1 MNKLSNIFK
10 NIFHFLNIILIFF
23 YLFPGSILG
32 WVFYSN
38 LKIQPQLTDNFI
50 NISSN
55 HFYAFFVLSITGIF
69 SYLKHKK
76 LNLLIKYLLLL
87 SVILELFH
95 LLLPQRTFELSD
107 LFGNI
112 LGVMVAI
119 IIYKIWKKYYYPSLR
134 RNWTKG

>member
-10 NIFHFLNIILIFF
+10 IIFHFLNIILIFF

-32 WVFYSN
+32 WFFYIN

-55 HFYAFFVLSITGIF
+55 HFYAFFVLSIMGIF

-87 SVILELFH
+87 SLILELSH
-95 LLLPQRTFELSD
+95 MLIPQRSFQLGD

-119 IIYKIWKKYYYPSLR
+119 IIYKIWKKV
-134 RNWTKG
+134 

>member
-10 NIFHFLNIILIFF
+10 IIFHFLNIIIIFL

-32 WVFYSN
+32 WLFYRN
-38 LKIQPQLTDNFI
+38 LKKQPQLTDDFI

-55 HFYAFFVLSITGIF
+55 HFYTFFVLSIMGIL

-76 LNLLIKYLLLL
+76 FNLLITYLLLL
-87 SVILELFH
+87 SAILELSH
-95 LLLPQRTFELSD
+95 LLIPQRSFELGD

-112 LGVMVAI
+112 LGIMVAI
-119 IIYKIWKKYYYPSLR
+119 IIYKIWKKV
-134 RNWTKG
+134 

>member
-1 MNKLSNIFK
+1 MKKLSNIFK
-10 NIFHFLNIILIFF
+10 VIFHVSNIIVIFL

-32 WVFYSN
+32 LLFYGN
-38 LKIQPQLTDNFI
+38 LEKQPQLTDDFI

-55 HFYAFFVLSITGIF
+55 HFYTFFVLSIMGIL

-87 SVILELFH
+87 SVILELSH
-95 LLLPQRTFELSD
+95 LLISQRSFELSD

-112 LGVMVAI
+112 LGVVVVI
-119 IIYKIWKKYYYPSLR
+119 IIYKIWKKYEFI
-134 RNWTKG
+134 

>member
-10 NIFHFLNIILIFF
+10 IIFHFLNIILIFF

-38 LKIQPQLTDNFI
+38 LKIQPQLTDDFI

-55 HFYAFFVLSITGIF
+55 HFYVFFVLSITGIF

-95 LLLPQRTFELSD
+95 LLLPQRAFELSD

-112 LGVMVAI
+112 LGVMVAF
-119 IIYKIWKKYYYPSLR
+119 IIYKIWKKV
-134 RNWTKG
+134 

>member
-1 MNKLSNIFK
+1 MKKLSNIFK
-10 NIFHFLNIILIFF
+10 IIFHISNIIVIFL

-32 WVFYSN
+32 LFFYGN
-38 LKIQPQLTDNFI
+38 LEKQLQLTDDFI

-55 HFYAFFVLSITGIF
+55 HFYTFFVLSIMGIL

-76 LNLLIKYLLLL
+76 LNLLITYLLLL

-95 LLLPQRTFELSD
+95 LLIPQRSFELAD

-112 LGVMVAI
+112 LGVVVTI
-119 IIYKIWKKYYYPSLR
+119 IIYKIWK
-134 RNWTKG
+134 NV

>member
-10 NIFHFLNIILIFF
+10 IIFHFLNIILIFF

-38 LKIQPQLTDNFI
+38 LKIQPQLTDDFI

-55 HFYAFFVLSITGIF
+55 HFYTFFVVSITGIF

-95 LLLPQRTFELSD
+95 LLIPQRAFELSD

-119 IIYKIWKKYYYPSLR
+119 IIYKIWKKV
-134 RNWTKG
+134 

>member
-1 MNKLSNIFK
+1 MKKLSNIFK
-10 NIFHFLNIILIFF
+10 VIFHVSNIIVIFL

-32 WVFYSN
+32 LLFYGN
-38 LKIQPQLTDNFI
+38 LSIQPQLTDDFI

-55 HFYAFFVLSITGIF
+55 HFYTFFVLSIMGIL

-76 LNLLIKYLLLL
+76 LNFLITYLLLL

-95 LLLPQRTFELSD
+95 LLIPQRSFQLGD

-112 LGVMVAI
+112 LGIMVAI
-119 IIYKIWKKYYYPSLR
+119 IIYKIWKKV
-134 RNWTKG
+134 

>member
-10 NIFHFLNIILIFF
+10 IIFHFLNIILIFF

-32 WVFYSN
+32 WFFYRN

-76 LNLLIKYLLLL
+76 LNLLIIYLLLL

-95 LLLPQRTFELSD
+95 LLIPQRSFELSD

-112 LGVMVAI
+112 LGVVVVI
-119 IIYKIWKKYYYPSLR
+119 IIYKIWKKYEFI
-134 RNWTKG
+134 

>member
-1 MNKLSNIFK
+1 MNKLSNILK
-10 NIFHFLNIILIFF
+10 ITFHFLNIILIFF

-38 LKIQPQLTDNFI
+38 LKIQPQLTDDFI

-55 HFYAFFVLSITGIF
+55 HFYVFFILSITGIF

-95 LLLPQRTFELSD
+95 LLIPQRAFELSD

-119 IIYKIWKKYYYPSLR
+119 IIYKIWKKV
-134 RNWTKG
+134 

>member
-1 MNKLSNIFK
+1 MNKLSNILK
-10 NIFHFLNIILIFF
+10 ITFHFLNIITIFL

-32 WVFYSN
+32 WLFYKD
-38 LKIQPQLTDNFI
+38 LTKQPQFTDDFI

-55 HFYAFFVLSITGIF
+55 HFYVFFVLSITGIF

-95 LLLPQRTFELSD
+95 LLLPQRAFELSD

-119 IIYKIWKKYYYPSLR
+119 IIYKIGKKV
-134 RNWTKG
+134 

>member
-1 MNKLSNIFK
+1 MKKLSNIFK
-10 NIFHFLNIILIFF
+10 VIFHISNIIVIFL

-32 WVFYSN
+32 WLFYKN
-38 LKIQPQLTDNFI
+38 LSAQPQLTDDFI

-55 HFYAFFVLSITGIF
+55 HFYTFFVLSIMGIL

-87 SVILELFH
+87 SVILELSH
-95 LLLPQRTFELSD
+95 LLIPQRSFELGD

-112 LGVMVAI
+112 LGVVVTI
-119 IIYKIWKKYYYPSLR
+119 IIYKIWKKV
-134 RNWTKG
+134 

>member
-10 NIFHFLNIILIFF
+10 IIFHFLNIILIFF

-38 LKIQPQLTDNFI
+38 LKIQPQLTDDFI

-95 LLLPQRTFELSD
+95 LLLQQRTFELSD

-119 IIYKIWKKYYYPSLR
+119 IIYKIWKKL
-134 RNWTKG
+134 

>member
-10 NIFHFLNIILIFF
+10 IIFHFLNIILIFF

-38 LKIQPQLTDNFI
+38 LKIQPQLTDDFI

-55 HFYAFFVLSITGIF
+55 HFYSFFVLSITGIF

-87 SVILELFH
+87 SVILELSH
-95 LLLPQRTFELSD
+95 LLIPQRSFQLDD

-112 LGVMVAI
+112 LGVVVTI
-119 IIYKIWKKYYYPSLR
+119 VIYKIWKKL
-134 RNWTKG
+134 

>member
-10 NIFHFLNIILIFF
+10 IIFHFLNIILIFF

-38 LKIQPQLTDNFI
+38 LKIQPQLTDDFI

-55 HFYAFFVLSITGIF
+55 HFYTFFVLSITGIF

-119 IIYKIWKKYYYPSLR
+119 IIYKIWKKL
-134 RNWTKG
+134 

>member
-10 NIFHFLNIILIFF
+10 NIFHFLNIILIFL

-32 WVFYSN
+32 WFFYRN
-38 LKIQPQLTDNFI
+38 LKKQPLLTEDYI

-55 HFYAFFVLSITGIF
+55 HFYTFFVLSFIGIF
-69 SYLKHKK
+69 SHLKHKK

-87 SVILELFH
+87 SVILELSH
-95 LLLPQRTFELSD
+95 LLIPQRGFELRD
-107 LFGNI
+107 LFGII

-119 IIYKIWKKYYYPSLR
+119 IIHKIWK
-134 RNWTKG
+134 NI

>member
-10 NIFHFLNIILIFF
+10 IIFHFSNIILIFF

-38 LKIQPQLTDNFI
+38 LKIQPQLTDDFI

-55 HFYAFFVLSITGIF
+55 HFYVFFVLSITGIF

-95 LLLPQRTFELSD
+95 LLLPQRAFELSD

-112 LGVMVAI
+112 LGVMVVI
-119 IIYKIWKKYYYPSLR
+119 IIYKIWKKV
-134 RNWTKG
+134 

>member
-10 NIFHFLNIILIFF
+10 IIFHFLNIILIFF

-32 WVFYSN
+32 WFFYRN

-55 HFYAFFVLSITGIF
+55 HFYAFFVLSIMGIF

-95 LLLPQRTFELSD
+95 LLLPQRAFELSD

-112 LGVMVAI
+112 LGVVVTI
-119 IIYKIWKKYYYPSLR
+119 VIYKIWKKL
-134 RNWTKG
+134 

>member
-1 MNKLSNIFK
+1 MKKLSNIFK
-10 NIFHFLNIILIFF
+10 FIFHISNIIVIFL

-32 WVFYSN
+32 WLFYKN
-38 LKIQPQLTDNFI
+38 LSRQLQLTDDFI

-55 HFYAFFVLSITGIF
+55 HFYTFFVLSIMGIL

-87 SVILELFH
+87 SVILELSH
-95 LLLPQRTFELSD
+95 LLMPQRSFELGD

-112 LGVMVAI
+112 LGVVVTI
-119 IIYKIWKKYYYPSLR
+119 IIYKIWK
-134 RNWTKG
+134 NV

>member
-1 MNKLSNIFK
+1 MKKLSNIFK
-10 NIFHFLNIILIFF
+10 FIFHISNIIVIFL

-32 WVFYSN
+32 WLFYKN
-38 LKIQPQLTDNFI
+38 LSAQPQLTDDFI

-55 HFYAFFVLSITGIF
+55 HFYTFFVLSIMGIL

-87 SVILELFH
+87 SAILELSH
-95 LLLPQRTFELSD
+95 LLIPQRSFELGD

-112 LGVMVAI
+112 LGVVVTI
-119 IIYKIWKKYYYPSLR
+119 IIYKIWKKV
-134 RNWTKG
+134 

>member
-1 MNKLSNIFK
+1 MKKLSNIFK
-10 NIFHFLNIILIFF
+10 VIFHIFNIIVIFL

-32 WVFYSN
+32 LLFYGN
-38 LKIQPQLTDNFI
+38 LEKQPQLTDDFI

-55 HFYAFFVLSITGIF
+55 HFYTFFVLSIMGIF

-87 SVILELFH
+87 SIMLELFH
-95 LLLPQRTFELSD
+95 LLIPQRSFELGD

-112 LGVMVAI
+112 LGIMVAI
-119 IIYKIWKKYYYPSLR
+119 IIYKIWKKV
-134 RNWTKG
+134 

>member
-10 NIFHFLNIILIFF
+10 IIFHFLNIISIFI

-87 SVILELFH
+87 SIMLESFH
-95 LLLPQRTFELSD
+95 SLIPQRSFELSD

-119 IIYKIWKKYYYPSLR
+119 IIYKIWKKL
-134 RNWTKG
+134 

>member
-1 MNKLSNIFK
+1 MKKLSNIFK
-10 NIFHFLNIILIFF
+10 VIFHISNIIVIFL

-32 WVFYSN
+32 WLFYKN
-38 LKIQPQLTDNFI
+38 LSAQPQLTDDFI

-55 HFYAFFVLSITGIF
+55 HFYTFFVLSIMGIL

-87 SVILELFH
+87 SAILELSH
-95 LLLPQRTFELSD
+95 LLIPQRSFELGD

-112 LGVMVAI
+112 LGIMVAI
-119 IIYKIWKKYYYPSLR
+119 IIYKIWKKV
-134 RNWTKG
+134 

>member
-1 MNKLSNIFK
+1 MKKLSNIFK
-10 NIFHFLNIILIFF
+10 VIFHISNIIVIFL

-32 WVFYSN
+32 WLFYKN
-38 LKIQPQLTDNFI
+38 LEKQPQLTDDFI

-55 HFYAFFVLSITGIF
+55 HFYTFFVLSIMGIL

-87 SVILELFH
+87 SVILELSH
-95 LLLPQRTFELSD
+95 LLIPQRSFELGD

-119 IIYKIWKKYYYPSLR
+119 IIYKIWKKV
-134 RNWTKG
+134 

>member
-1 MNKLSNIFK
+1 MKKLSNIFK
-10 NIFHFLNIILIFF
+10 VIFHISNIIVIFL

-32 WVFYSN
+32 WLFYGN
-38 LKIQPQLTDNFI
+38 LEKQPQLTDDFI

-55 HFYAFFVLSITGIF
+55 HFYAFFVLSIMGIF

-87 SVILELFH
+87 SVILELSH
-95 LLLPQRTFELSD
+95 LLIPQRSFELGD

-112 LGVMVAI
+112 LGIMVAI
-119 IIYKIWKKYYYPSLR
+119 IIYKIWKKV
-134 RNWTKG
+134 

>member
-1 MNKLSNIFK
+1 MKKLSNIFK
-10 NIFHFLNIILIFF
+10 VIFHISNIIVIFL

-32 WVFYSN
+32 WLFYKN
-38 LKIQPQLTDNFI
+38 LSGQPQLTDDFI

-55 HFYAFFVLSITGIF
+55 HFYTFFVLSIMGIL

-87 SVILELFH
+87 SVILELSH
-95 LLLPQRTFELSD
+95 LLIPQRSFELAD

-112 LGVMVAI
+112 LGVMVVI
-119 IIYKIWKKYYYPSLR
+119 IIYKIWKKV
-134 RNWTKG
+134 